1 MNWLSGYQLE
11 AAARSIDE
19 LDVPVPHIEPVAIW
33 IDPGGYALIV
43 MHKSSGYPVRQQ
55 R

>member
-19 LDVPVPHIEPVAIW
+19 PGVPVPHIAIC

-43 MHKSSGYPVRQQ
+43 MHKSSGYPVGQQ